1 MKLNKA
7 KHRIS
12 GKAVVSLLYYTMVT
26 EGGKNMEWVKGLQK
40 AIDYIEDH
48 ITEDIDYAEI
58 AKQAY
63 SSSFHFQRVFHII
76 CGYSIGEYIRNRRLS
91 LAGTDLSSGN
101 EKVIDIALKYGYNSP
116 ESFSRAFTK
125 FHGITP
131 VQAKN
136 EGGTTMDYRIEK
148 REEFEVIAKRARY
161 GGGQEISQKNIHA
174 TWAACGTDG
183 TIDTL
188 CRYVNPENIFGGA
201 IVGICFDNPTE
212 GDFDYAIGAAYSGG
226 DVATGLTIEKV
237 PANTW
242 AVFPCTG
249 KMPEAFQDL
258 YRKIYTEF
266 FPTSKYQPA
275 GGMCIEVYPSD
286 EIHDDNFHFEI
297 WLSVEEK

>member
-1 MKLNKA
+1 
-7 KHRIS
+7 
-12 GKAVVSLLYYTMVT
+12 
-26 EGGKNMEWVKGLQK
+26 MEWVKGLQK

-136 EGGTTMDYRIEK
+136 EKLTLKSFSRVSVKITLEGGTTMDYRIEK
-148 REEFEVIAKRARY
+148 RESRFA
-161 GGGQEISQKNIHA
+161 
-174 TWAACGTDG
+174 
-183 TIDTL
+183 IDPSGKD
-188 CRYVNPENIFGGA
+188 RPNKIFF
-201 IVGICFDNPTE
+201 IPFYEPFV
-212 GDFDYAIGAAYSGG
+212 
-226 DVATGLTIEKV
+226 
-237 PANTW
+237 
-242 AVFPCTG
+242 PCTP
-249 KMPEAFQDL
+249 KKQ
-258 YRKIYTEF
+258 KI
-266 FPTSKYQPA
+266 
-275 GGMCIEVYPSD
+275 CR
-286 EIHDDNFHFEI
+286 
-297 WLSVEEK
+297 